1 MNQFLNILIEAIK
14 KHLNYQSELDRKQYT
29 YFCLSLA
36 LIAILLSLLNP
47 LAWVLFFWASFPFF
61 FIFSLQRLN
70 NIGLNRWWITLGIIP
85 VVGLLFFIY
94 TLIAKPKK
102 PV

>member
-1 MNQFLNILIEAIK
+1 MNQFLNMLTEAIK
-14 KHLNYQSELDRKQYT
+14 KYLNYQSEVGRNQYIT
-29 YFCLSLA
+29 FCLSFA

-61 FIFSLQRLN
+61 FICSLQRLN

-85 VVGLLFFIY
+85 VIGLLFFVY
-94 TLIAKPKK
+94 TLIAQPKK
-102 PV
+102 AV